1 MADRATHI
9 GYQAPNNYVNPDN
22 ILKGYLAA
30 SQVGAKQQQ
39 KDDLKQRGVYD
50 KATMEL
56 KDFTSDISPN
66 LQSFVAE
73 SLGGIRNQMF
83 GQYNT
88 YAAGGDNATHN
99 QMYMNNASN
108 EFQMFAAYGKG
119 FEKHLLDYEKRTSE
133 GKSSNVESG
142 YFAKRFAAQADFTN
156 KKMVLDNDG
165 HLWMMQLDENGK
177 FLSRE
182 SMSINQLNNMQAL
195 HQDKVTFTD
204 YTQGFSKNIKQFKES
219 FKAVEL
225 GLGAGE
231 RVTLEGMAMQ
241 MNNVPNS
248 GGKQAFEEMYQNTI
262 DGITQSMITQPN
274 VGAAALTENLAPNG
288 QPYFFYNDKGDNG
301 RQFSLNGRDPENGIY
316 MATDGDLHERA
327 VLTDNQ
333 KELLKDNVTDM
344 LNTQIGFKSTTS
356 SNSGYY
362 RRLNKK
368 HQASN
373 DIALAMKMRMGDEN
387 TWKDVIQS
395 WNENSK
401 TKDDEKILSYRVDPN
416 GVSLT
421 FAGGSADRQSVYEHP
436 FSGEDAGIIK
446 SDISALLRYVNP
458 TKYGTVGQ
466 AMDAFDLGKDSLP
479 PDAKAFYDKGYVG
492 TRGTYSNQK
501 LHKNM
506 LSELVEGFS
515 FVEVPSSGNQTF
527 QTNLAN
533 FIDKL
538 SEGTQV
544 NFDPVTGGKDA
555 TSPIIAIKT
564 TTQNPVTL
572 PGGATTTN
580 MQTSPSGLIGGSAG
594 LTGDDYLNSINTDAV
609 TALQQAASSADR
621 VFTEITVKGG
631 PDGNATQTFK
641 FRHDFRGNDPNNM
654 ATPTTAIQSAN
665 ETTYKD
671 MLKFMKEPLR
681 DQSAYNFPAGSFS
694 ANYLP
699 GMLNFR

>member
-1 MADRATHI
+1 
-9 GYQAPNNYVNPDN
+9 
-22 ILKGYLAA
+22 
-30 SQVGAKQQQ
+30 
-39 KDDLKQRGVYD
+39 
-50 KATMEL
+50 
-56 KDFTSDISPN
+56 
-66 LQSFVAE
+66 
-73 SLGGIRNQMF
+73 
-83 GQYNT
+83 
-88 YAAGGDNATHN
+88 
-99 QMYMNNASN
+99 
-108 EFQMFAAYGKG
+108 
-119 FEKHLLDYEKRTSE
+119 
-133 GKSSNVESG
+133 
-142 YFAKRFAAQADFTN
+142 
-156 KKMVLDNDG
+156 
-165 HLWMMQLDENGK
+165 
-177 FLSRE
+177 
-182 SMSINQLNNMQAL
+182 
-195 HQDKVTFTD
+195 
-204 YTQGFSKNIKQFKES
+204 
-219 FKAVEL
+219 
-225 GLGAGE
+225 
-231 RVTLEGMAMQ
+231 
-241 MNNVPNS
+241 
-248 GGKQAFEEMYQNTI
+248 
-262 DGITQSMITQPN
+262 
-274 VGAAALTENLAPNG
+274 
-288 QPYFFYNDKGDNG
+288 
-301 RQFSLNGRDPENGIY
+301 
-316 MATDGDLHERA
+316 
-327 VLTDNQ
+327 
-333 KELLKDNVTDM
+333 
-344 LNTQIGFKSTTS
+344 
-356 SNSGYY
+356 
-362 RRLNKK
+362 
-368 HQASN
+368 
-373 DIALAMKMRMGDEN
+373 MKMRMGDEN